1 VAKDLLFLQASL
13 AKLKLPLSYSPP
25 DTVFAEGGYAEG
37 DSHFG
42 PFYGRLD
49 GFFEKEVIEALVAVV
64 NAVPDLLR
72 RVELGERAEHE
83 VAVHDALVAAAA
95 LPGAGASGEQM
106 VAAVKRKGVADGMA
120 IMHTIVGGVLRILAT
135 DDGIAMLL
143 RALEEH
149 REGRPVTLEF
159 DLLAG
164 DDAIA
169 KARREGAPETTATSF
184 GGIASDAEVSR
195 G

>member
-1 VAKDLLFLQASL
+1 MRDEVSAEKAQQVIDAVNAACELGDMSSDEEAAALTTEALACTVIALHAREAAQASEL
-13 AKLKLPLSYSPP
+13 AVLRAQLGPLC
-25 DTVFAEGGYAEG
+25 
-37 DSHFG
+37 
-42 PFYGRLD
+42 
-49 GFFEKEVIEALVAVV
+49 
-64 NAVPDLLR
+64 
-72 RVELGERAEHE
+72 
-83 VAVHDALVAAAA
+83 AVHDALVAAAA
-95 LPGAGASGEQM
+95 LSGAGASGEQM

-120 IMHTIVGGVLRILAT
+120 IMHTVVGGVLRILAT